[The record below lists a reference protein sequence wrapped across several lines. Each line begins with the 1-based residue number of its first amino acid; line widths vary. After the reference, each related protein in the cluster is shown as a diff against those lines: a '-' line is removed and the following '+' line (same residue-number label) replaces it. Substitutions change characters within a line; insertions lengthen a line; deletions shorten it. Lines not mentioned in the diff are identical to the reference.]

1 RNFVSIISDDAY
13 SHTYINLVLNFF
25 LHNRRME
32 CHNQTP
38 DTNITK
44 ILRLNFLFLTTFRLQ
59 QNRRFL
65 EKNLTI
71 NFYPASSSSSSSECQ
86 YMTLWERVLINIDNF
101 CGVIHNS

>member
-1 RNFVSIISDDAY
+1 MNTFIDTGHVPEWYLFQNFVSIISDDAY

-71 NFYPASSSSSSSECQ
+71 NFYPASSSSSSSEC
-86 YMTLWERVLINIDNF
+86 
-101 CGVIHNS
+101 